1 MSSDAS
7 RIRAAADRYGHLVDH
22 IAGRYTNPV
31 TGKRLSGSALL
42 LKIAQGESSALT
54 SDKARTDVSSAGARA
69 WMQFMPSSRAVAIQK
84 YGVDPWRTPEEAVR
98 AATLHLRGKINGKTG
113 LEGYNPGSSTYPNYI
128 LGQRVGATHEA
139 SGSGGAPASSAAP
152 RTTTSS
158 SSSSAAASAMPAFDV
173 VSAPEAVQ
181 APVVQASPLT
191 APKFAA
197 GPTMPAGYQAPVSGG
212 GPVAQEKPA
221 DDPLDALPTETPVLG
236 GGAEF
241 ELPDVSLSGESPAS
255 GGATAPGTR
264 VRGAYRGSPVP
275 GQKPQ
280 RSTHNTDGLP
290 GYPAFDYMA
299 PAGKSVVAPVGGKV
313 IRLSGKDPK
322 LGGAPGGALG
332 YSVYIRGDDGKTY
345 FLTHI
350 DRVRPKV
357 GARVRQGQ
365 KIAVVANGPSSWST
379 PHVHMGVKG

>member
-7 RIRAAADRYGHLVDH
+7 RIRRAADRYGASVDH

-31 TGKRLSGSALL
+31 TGKRLSGAALL
-42 LKIAQGESSALT
+42 LKVAQGEASALT
-54 SDKARTDVSSAGARA
+54 SDKARTDVSSAGARG
-69 WMQFMPSSRAVAIQK
+69 WLQFMPSSRAVAIKK
-84 YGVDPWRTPEEAVR
+84 YGVDPWRSPEEAVH
-98 AATLHLRGKINGKTG
+98 AAALHLRGKINGKTG
-113 LEGYNPGSSTYPNYI
+113 LEGYNPGMASYPDYI

-139 SGSGGAPASSAAP
+139 SGSGGTPRQSSGG
-152 RTTTSS
+152 
-158 SSSSAAASAMPAFDV
+158 AASPAVPGMPAFDV
-173 VSAPEAVQ
+173 VDSAAPTVQ
-181 APVVQASPLT
+181 QPVVQQSMLPQPAVSA
-191 APKFAA
+191 APV
-197 GPTMPAGYQAPVSGG
+197 MPAGYQPVASQG
-212 GPVAQEKPA
+212 GPLPQQATAE
-221 DDPLDALPTETPVLG
+221 DPLDALPTDAGVLG

-255 GGATAPGTR
+255 GGATTPGAR
-264 VRGAYRGSPVP
+264 VKGAVRGSPVP

-280 RSTHNTDGLP
+280 RTTHDTDGLP
-290 GYPAFDYMA
+290 GYPAYDYMA

-313 IRLSGKDPK
+313 IRISGKDPK
-322 LGGAPGGALG
+322 AGGAPGGALG
-332 YSVYIRGDDGKTY
+332 YSVYLRGDDGKTY

>member
-1 MSSDAS
+1 MSSDAA

-31 TGKRLSGSALL
+31 TGRRLSGAALL

-54 SDKARTDVSSAGARA
+54 SDKARTDVSPAGARA

-113 LEGYNPGSSTYPNYI
+113 LEGYNPGSSSYPNYI
-128 LGQRVGATHEA
+128 LGQRVGATHEV
-139 SGSGGAPASSAAP
+139 SGAGGAPRQSSPSVAASPAVSGSSALP
-152 RTTTSS
+152 S
-158 SSSSAAASAMPAFDV
+158 FDV
-173 VSAPEAVQ
+173 VGAPEQQVQ
-181 APVVQASPLT
+181 QQVVASPLQ
-191 APKFAA
+191 APAFSA
-197 GPTMPAGYQAPVSGG
+197 GPTMPAGYQAPASGG
-212 GPVAQEKPA
+212 GPLPAQQQAE
-221 DDPLDALPTETPVLG
+221 DPLDALPTEAQVLG

-241 ELPDVSLSGESPAS
+241 ELPDVSLTGDSPA
-255 GGATAPGTR
+255 GGATAPGAR
-264 VRGAYRGSPVP
+264 MRGAYRGSPVP
-275 GQKPQ
+275 GLKPQ
-280 RSTHNTDGLP
+280 RASHDTDGLP
-290 GYPAFDYMA
+290 GYPAYDYMA

-322 LGGAPGGALG
+322 KGGAPGGALG
-332 YSVYIRGDDGKTY
+332 YSVYIQGDDGKTY

>member
-1 MSSDAS
+1 MSSDAA
-7 RIRAAADRYGHLVDH
+7 RIRAAAARYGHLVDH

-31 TGKRLSGSALL
+31 TGKRLSGAALL

-54 SDKARTDVSSAGARA
+54 SDKARTDVSPAGARG
-69 WMQFMPSSRAVAIQK
+69 WLQFMPSSRAVAIQK

-113 LEGYNPGSSTYPNYI
+113 LEGYNPGSSSYPNYI

-139 SGSGGAPASSAAP
+139 SGSGGAPAPARSGGASPAV
-152 RTTTSS
+152 SGS
-158 SSSSAAASAMPAFDV
+158 SAMPSFDV
-173 VSAPEAVQ
+173 VGAPAQQVQ
-181 APVVQASPLT
+181 QQVVASPLQ
-191 APKFAA
+191 APAFAA
-197 GPTMPAGYQAPVSGG
+197 GPVMPAGYQAPVTGG
-212 GPVAQEKPA
+212 GPLPAQQQAE
-221 DDPLDALPTETPVLG
+221 DPLDALPTEAQVLG

-264 VRGAYRGSPVP
+264 VKGAVRGSPVP

-280 RSTHNTDGLP
+280 RSTHDTDGLS
-290 GYPAFDYMA
+290 GYPAYDYMA

-313 IRLSGKDPK
+313 IRISGKDPK
-322 LGGAPGGALG
+322 AGGAPGGALG
-332 YSVYIRGDDGKTY
+332 YSVYLRGDDGKTY

-357 GARVRQGQ
+357 GAKVRQGQ
-365 KIAVVANGPSSWST
+365 KIAVIANGPSSWST
-379 PHVHMGVKG
+379 PHVHMGIKG